1 VFLTHEPGAL
11 LWQNFLQARCQP
23 DPTNSVCALKE
34 VYIESL
40 TPQDDELNI
49 TCEQCECVISTC

>member
-1 VFLTHEPGAL
+1 MSQEHCCG
-11 LWQNFLQARCQP
+11 NFLQARCHP
-23 DPTNSVCALKE
+23 GLTNSVCALKE

-49 TCEQCECVISTC
+49 TYEQCECIINTC